1 MYTER
6 NNGKK
11 KKNSLIPMYLPNEF
25 LQPSKVVFL
34 KKKKKVVFWRGSKGK
49 NKNKAKTN
57 QKFAFL
63 VIRSYYVS
71 VSWGSTL
78 NGTNWLN
85 VNGNSKNTR
94 NASQWPHLSSQR
106 QNEDSIRVWDTGRTF
121 SFHFSFSLSIS
132 F

>member
-6 NNGKK
+6 NNEKK
-11 KKNSLIPMYLPNEF
+11 KKRRRKIVLSLCIYPYNEF
-25 LQPSKVVFL
+25 LQPSKVL
-34 KKKKKVVFWRGSKGK
+34 FWRGSKGK

-57 QKFAFL
+57 QKSAFL

-85 VNGNSKNTR
+85 VNGNSKSTR
-94 NASQWPHLSSQR
+94 NGGQWPHLSSQR